1 MYNYNPMGY
10 QSPTMQSNMGMS
22 ANNMTYPQTNTS
34 YPQTQQNTGF
44 GLKPMGIP
52 YASKEEIE
60 GYILPPNSQ
69 MFAIDRDK
77 PLFYIK
83 SADSLAR
90 STVEI
95 FEFKKYEPLKEVPS
109 VVVENS
115 VTKDDL
121 KDLVTKQDLADVLTT
136 KDLDFFVS
144 KEEFNK
150 FMAQCKDIEKLLK
163 VGSKNGKES
172 I

>member
-1 MYNYNPMGY
+1 MSY
-10 QSPTMQSNMGMS
+10 QTQPMQSNVNMGT
-22 ANNMTYPQTNTS
+22 NNMS
-34 YPQTQQNTGF
+34 YPQMSNNYAQPINNF

-90 STVEI
+90 STMEI
-95 FEFKKYEPLKEVPS
+95 FEFKRYEPAKEVPS
-109 VVVENS
+109 VVVENV
-115 VTKDDL
+115 VTKEDL
-121 KDLVTKQDLADVLTT
+121 KDMVTKQDLANVLTT

-144 KEEFNK
+144 RDEFNK
-150 FMAQCKDIEKLLK
+150 LMAQCKDLEKILK
-163 VGSKNGKES
+163 VGGKNDKES

>member
-10 QSPTMQSNMGMS
+10 QSPTMQSNMGMG
-22 ANNMTYPQTNTS
+22 ANNITYPQTNTS
-34 YPQTQQNTGF
+34 YPQTQPNASF

-90 STVEI
+90 STVEV
-95 FEFKKYEPLKEVPS
+95 FEFKKYEPLKEVPT

-121 KDLVTKQDLADVLTT
+121 KDLATKQDLSA
-136 KDLDFFVS
+136 FVS
-144 KEEFNK
+144 REEFNS